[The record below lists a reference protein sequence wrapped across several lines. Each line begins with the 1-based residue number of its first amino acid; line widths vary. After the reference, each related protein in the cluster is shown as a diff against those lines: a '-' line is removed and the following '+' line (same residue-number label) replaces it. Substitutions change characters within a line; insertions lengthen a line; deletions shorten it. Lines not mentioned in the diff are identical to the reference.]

1 MPLRCNR
8 IVFTLLP
15 RKYRFYNRS
24 DSELGGTAGFSV
36 VWLLLPYNWY
46 QCCAANVVALSLPV
60 FSVSVRSTTSVSVTR
75 NALPLSS
82 PSGSTTTPPDMIPPM
97 SGIESQS
104 HVLFHWSI
112 SNNCYNGYN
121 TCCVANWSISNWCV
135 CHCWHQYDQIS
146 LHCHCPS
153 SDPTV
158 LLHLFT
164 FPLVHSSFF
173 TQQPASIYIFPT
185 STNNQPR
192 FIFSGKPSLCASSH
206 NCISQD
212 QEDHLVPHQ

>member
-24 DSELGGTAGFSV
+24 DSELEGTVGFSV

-121 TCCVANWSISNWCV
+121 TCCVALVNFQLMCLPLLTSVWPNQPPLPLPQFWSDCSFAFIYLSSRPFFFFHPTTSLNLYFSN
-135 CHCWHQYDQIS
+135 
-146 LHCHCPS
+146 
-153 SDPTV
+153 
-158 LLHLFT
+158 FN
-164 FPLVHSSFF
+164 
-173 TQQPASIYIFPT
+173 QQPTSIHIFWQT
-185 STNNQPR
+185 ITLC
-192 FIFSGKPSLCASSH
+192 IFT
-206 NCISQD
+206 
-212 QEDHLVPHQ
+212 